1 MAMRSKPGVEPPP
14 QDVNNPL
21 SDRVEDPA
29 RHPLADATLTS
40 RISIQKFCCVVSQFS
55 NFKRGLVTGFGGLM
69 HLKITHKLN
78 LKFSSSL
85 MVRVDPDECVLELD
99 RSRKI
104 PITDQEINDAF
115 GLPQGS
121 RIIPPG
127 HSDLSEV
134 CIEFSRLASSIS
146 TKGVHSLKA
155 AEFILSKQ
163 LAGLTTCRLIDS
175 NPSGQIVNHDRH
187 RRASMLPDDLS
198 DSEGSSTGHI
208 HQARKRV
215 YVESTDNILDNTHI
229 GQNKKHQNDEQGS
242 SFQDGNHI
250 HLSLS
255 PATSALGTNSSID
268 LISLVYYHDQ
278 LFSSLLMLYEDR
290 SGVVFSQLTDMSPPT
305 AHLPCK

>member
-1 MAMRSKPGVEPPP
+1 MAMRSKLGVEPPP

-21 SDRVEDPA
+21 SDRVKDPA
-29 RHPLADATLTS
+29 RHPLADPTLTP

-55 NFKRGLVTGFGGLM
+55 NFKRGLVTGFGGPM
-69 HLKITHKLN
+69 HLKITRKLN

-99 RSRKI
+99 QSRKI

-134 CIEFSRLASSIS
+134 CMEFSRLASSIS

-163 LAGLTTCRLIDS
+163 LAGLTTCRLIYS
-175 NPSGQIVNHDRH
+175 NPSGQIVNHDRQRH
-187 RRASMLPDDLS
+187 ASMLPTIFLTVKEAPLDI
-198 DSEGSSTGHI
+198 ST
-208 HQARKRV
+208 K
-215 YVESTDNILDNTHI
+215 
-229 GQNKKHQNDEQGS
+229 
-242 SFQDGNHI
+242 
-250 HLSLS
+250 
-255 PATSALGTNSSID
+255 LGKG
-268 LISLVYYHDQ
+268 Y
-278 LFSSLLMLYEDR
+278 M
-290 SGVVFSQLTDMSPPT
+290 
-305 AHLPCK
+305 